1 MALKKNEK
9 LEKTS
14 IDLDKKETTNTI
26 PMNQKEK
33 NDKKSTLKKIDNKTS
48 DFTKVLVAK
57 SKGLQRKEGEATI
70 IYDEILLNEL
80 KQIIAK
86 YTEHPEILDEINVK
100 YSGNQEKLGEID
112 AKMESNFI
120 ERLNIDSVDF
130 VEIIVDTE
138 EKFGIKIEDEEVKK
152 IVNFDEMYLLIQS
165 KIANKNVTTKIS
177 TAKKSPKTKKNATV
191 VAVKTET
198 VSIKSQKISKSEKK
212 SPKVAKTTIS
222 INASPKKKVK

>member
-1 MALKKNEK
+1 M
-9 LEKTS
+9 
-14 IDLDKKETTNTI
+14 
-26 PMNQKEK
+26 
-33 NDKKSTLKKIDNKTS
+33 
-48 DFTKVLVAK
+48 
-57 SKGLQRKEGEATI
+57 
-70 IYDEILLNEL
+70 

-112 AKMESNFI
+112 AEMESNFI

-165 KIANKNVTTKIS
+165 KIANKNVTAKAPTS
-177 TAKKSPKTKKNATV
+177 KKSPKTKKIATV
-191 VAVKTET
+191 VTVKSET
-198 VSIKSQKISKSEKK
+198 VSIKNDKNNKIEKK
-212 SPKVAKTTIS
+212 SPKGAKTTIS

>member
-1 MALKKNEK
+1 
-9 LEKTS
+9 
-14 IDLDKKETTNTI
+14 
-26 PMNQKEK
+26 
-33 NDKKSTLKKIDNKTS
+33 
-48 DFTKVLVAK
+48 
-57 SKGLQRKEGEATI
+57 
-70 IYDEILLNEL
+70 
-80 KQIIAK
+80 
-86 YTEHPEILDEINVK
+86 
-100 YSGNQEKLGEID
+100 
-112 AKMESNFI
+112 MESNFI